1 MCSEKDCQIFR
12 GMITAC
18 DMCRKMPNASSPRLL
33 SACDAPAPPGPR

>member
-18 DMCRKMPNASSPRLL
+18 DLCNKMPSASSPRLL
-33 SACDAPAPPGPR
+33 PSMDAPQGPR